1 MDIFA
6 VLDQDADG
14 NIGTEEI
21 MQGLDVP
28 AARPYRYCLTA
39 AHTYF
44 GYLHTNH
51 RLTCAA
57 AVALQHSMLE
67 STA

>member
-14 NIGTEEI
+14 KIGTEEI
-21 MQGLDVP
+21 IQALDVP
-28 AARPYRYCLTA
+28 AARPDRYCLTA

-44 GYLHTNH
+44 GYLRTNH
-51 RLTCAA
+51 QNTWCSTQ
-57 AVALQHSMLE
+57 QH
-67 STA
+67 